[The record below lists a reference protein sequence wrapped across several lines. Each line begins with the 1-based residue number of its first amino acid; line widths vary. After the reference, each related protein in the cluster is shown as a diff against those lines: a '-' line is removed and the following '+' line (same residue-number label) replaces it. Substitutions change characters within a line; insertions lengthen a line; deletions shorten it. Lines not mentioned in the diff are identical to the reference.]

1 MIGNLLP
8 ASKRIYTK
16 TNITDII
23 DRLFELQRLDID
35 PQYNGEFIE
44 LDERVEESG
53 KYVKWSDVRK
63 LITDIRISN
72 GL

>member
-1 MIGNLLP
+1 MNFILFP
-8 ASKRIYTK
+8 APKRKFTK

-44 LDERVEESG
+44 LDEIIEDDG